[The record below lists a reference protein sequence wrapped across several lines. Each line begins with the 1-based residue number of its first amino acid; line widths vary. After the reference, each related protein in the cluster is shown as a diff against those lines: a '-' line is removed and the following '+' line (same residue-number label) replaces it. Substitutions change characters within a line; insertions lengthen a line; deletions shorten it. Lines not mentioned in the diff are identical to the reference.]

1 MKQAEI
7 KQLTNKELNERIVD
21 EKELLS
27 KLKINHTISP
37 LDNPMKIQAV
47 RKNIARLQTELRK
60 RELET
65 KE

>member
-1 MKQAEI
+1 MKKAEI
-7 KQLTNKELNERIVD
+7 KQLTNKELNERIID

-37 LDNPMKIQAV
+37 LDNPMKIKSI
-47 RKNIARLQTELRK
+47 RRSIARLNTEIRK

-65 KE
+65 K